1 MRIKANSGSTAF
13 RHITASRGDSL
24 EELSI
29 RIADQFNAANG
40 QTIEDIINSG
50 DSHAINAAYNIFQ
63 QIGRLLDELDSYVP
77 GVSASRKVV
86 GNHDIKA
93 ARARAGVSRGTPEQ
107 MMQALN
113 NKIAELSGGEVL
125 SSTQVT
131 ARTDAKGAELA
142 YAHALGEALN
152 GEVED
157 FGVKVTDNG
166 VSLQVTYMGNV
177 RNYTF
182 TTDELSQDMS
192 DTTGDAAYMANTVFQ
207 DLDTMGSDAVEG
219 AVDTGASDTSIAD
232 TFASAIEAE
241 IGNEVESLAVVAKE
255 DALVV
260 TITYM
265 GQVHEYNVPFADIHP
280 DLSDMDG
287 DVAYIVNTIR
297 QDLDNIDNNV

>member
-63 QIGRLLDELDSYVP
+63 QIGRLLDELDSYAP
-77 GVSASRKVV
+77 GVSAGRKFVASQ
-86 GNHDIKA
+86 DIKA

-107 MMQALN
+107 MMTALN
-113 NKIAELSGGEVL
+113 NKIVELGGEAVV

-131 ARTDAKGAELA
+131 AGTGARGVEIA
-142 YAHALGEALN
+142 YADALGKALN

-219 AVDTGASDTSIAD
+219 AVDIGASDTSIAD